1 MKEKLIMWDD
11 IELLDYIGNVER
23 IYIPYYDDYEYRDS
37 VNVTKYY
44 EGTEEFQRTLEEFT
58 EEELRLIDL
67 RPASATEC
75 TDIFTARYNDNLIKR
90 KNIYDTYKKEL
101 GCLVEKLELDI
112 DKFWYLTLFTLDY
125 CESIFYQGTTI
136 KPTPLEQLTQLAEKI
151 LDCEED
157 DVKLTLKSGKIK
169 LELDS
174 PLALATL
181 SMFINNSIKK
191 LDSQQIKYLSKR
203 EYKEETDV
211 IKDSPIIAYFAKILL
226 DFFNTQEHIKN
237 KRKKGAKHSLKEIEL
252 VSSLVYFT
260 GLSKNE
266 SWLFPKEKNLVNTLK
281 QYKNYEYPNNVSSI
295 YPEFT
300 VY

>member
-1 MKEKLIMWDD
+1 MKDKLIMWDD

-23 IYIPYYDDYEYRDS
+23 IYISYYDDYEYRDS
-37 VNVTKYY
+37 FNVTKYY
-44 EGTEEFQRTLEEFT
+44 EGTEEFKRFIENYT

-67 RPASATEC
+67 RPGSATEC
-75 TDIFTARYNDNLIKR
+75 TDIFTSRYNDNLIKR
-90 KNIYDTYKKEL
+90 KNIYDIYKKEL
-101 GCLVEKLELDI
+101 GCLVEKLGLDI
-112 DKFWYLTLFTLDY
+112 DKFWYLTLFILDY
-125 CESIFYQGTTI
+125 CESIFYQGTTY
-136 KPTPLEQLTQLAEKI
+136 KPTPLQQLTQLADKI
-151 LDCEED
+151 MDCEED

-181 SMFINNSIKK
+181 SIFITNSIKE
-191 LDSQQIKYLSKR
+191 LNSQQIKYLSKR

-226 DFFNTQEHIKN
+226 DFFNTKEHIKN

-295 YPEFT
+295 YPEFI

>member
-90 KNIYDTYKKEL
+90 KNIYDIYKKEL

-136 KPTPLEQLTQLAEKI
+136 KSTPLEQLTQLAEKI

>member
-1 MKEKLIMWDD
+1 M
-11 IELLDYIGNVER
+11 
-23 IYIPYYDDYEYRDS
+23 
-37 VNVTKYY
+37 
-44 EGTEEFQRTLEEFT
+44 
-58 EEELRLIDL
+58 
-67 RPASATEC
+67 
-75 TDIFTARYNDNLIKR
+75 
-90 KNIYDTYKKEL
+90 
-101 GCLVEKLELDI
+101 VEKLELDI
-112 DKFWYLTLFTLDY
+112 DKFWFLTLFILDY
-125 CESIFYQGTTI
+125 CESIYYQGTTY
-136 KPTPLEQLTQLAEKI
+136 KATPLEQLSQLAEKI
-151 LDCEED
+151 MDCEED

-174 PLALATL
+174 PLALAML
-181 SMFINNSIKK
+181 SMFIKNSIKE
-191 LDSQQIKYLSKR
+191 LNHQQIKHLSRR
-203 EYKEETDV
+203 ESKEEADV

-281 QYKNYEYPNNVSSI
+281 QYKNYEYPNNVSSV

>member
-1 MKEKLIMWDD
+1 MKDKLIMWDD

-23 IYIPYYDDYEYRDS
+23 IYISYYDDYEYRDS
-37 VNVTKYY
+37 FNVTKYY
-44 EGTEEFQRTLEEFT
+44 AGTEEFKRFIEDFT

-67 RPASATEC
+67 RPGSATEC

-90 KNIYDTYKKEL
+90 KNIYDIYKKEL

-112 DKFWYLTLFTLDY
+112 DKFWFLTLFSLDY
-125 CESIFYQGTTI
+125 CESILYQGTTF

-174 PLALATL
+174 PLALAML
-181 SMFINNSIKK
+181 SMFIKNSIKE
-191 LDSQQIKYLSKR
+191 LNHQQIKHLSRR
-203 EYKEETDV
+203 ESKEEADV

-226 DFFNTQEHIKN
+226 DFFNTQEHIIN

-281 QYKNYEYPNNVSSI
+281 QYKNYRYPNNVSSV

>member
-1 MKEKLIMWDD
+1 MWDD
-11 IELLDYIGNVER
+11 IELLDYIGNIER
-23 IYIPYYDDYEYRDS
+23 IYISDYDDYEYRDS
-37 VNVTKYY
+37 FNVTKYY

-90 KNIYDTYKKEL
+90 KNIYDIYKKEL

-252 VSSLVYFT
+252 VSSLIYFT

>member
-1 MKEKLIMWDD
+1 MKDKLIMWDD
-11 IELLDYIGNVER
+11 IELLDYIGNIER
-23 IYIPYYDDYEYRDS
+23 IYISDYDDYEYRDS
-37 VNVTKYY
+37 FNVTKYY

-90 KNIYDTYKKEL
+90 KNIYDIYKKEL

>member
-1 MKEKLIMWDD
+1 MKDKLIMWDD
-11 IELLDYIGNVER
+11 IELLDYIGYVER
-23 IYIPYYDDYEYRDS
+23 IYISYYDDYEYKDS
-37 VNVTKYY
+37 FNVTKCY
-44 EGTEEFQRTLEEFT
+44 EGTEEFEQFIKNFT
-58 EEELRLIDL
+58 EEELKLIDL
-67 RPASATEC
+67 RPGSATEC
-75 TDIFTARYNDNLIKR
+75 TDIFTARYNDNHIKR
-90 KNIYDTYKKEL
+90 KNIYDIYKKEL

>member
-1 MKEKLIMWDD
+1 MKDKLIMWDD
-11 IELLDYIGNVER
+11 IELLDYIGYVER
-23 IYIPYYDDYEYRDS
+23 IYISYYDDYEYKDS
-37 VNVTKYY
+37 FNVTKCY
-44 EGTEEFQRTLEEFT
+44 EGTEEFERFIKNFT
-58 EEELRLIDL
+58 EEELKLIDL
-67 RPASATEC
+67 RPGSATEC
-75 TDIFTARYNDNLIKR
+75 TDIFTARYNDNHIKR
-90 KNIYDTYKKEL
+90 KNIYDIYKKEL

-252 VSSLVYFT
+252 VSSLIYFT

>member
-1 MKEKLIMWDD
+1 MKDKLIMWDD
-11 IELLDYIGNVER
+11 IELLDYIGNIER
-23 IYIPYYDDYEYRDS
+23 IYISEYDDYKYRDS
-37 VNVTKYY
+37 FNITECYN
-44 EGTEEFQRTLEEFT
+44 GTDEFQQTLEEFT
-58 EEELRLIDL
+58 EEELKLIDL
-67 RPASATEC
+67 RPGSATEC
-75 TDIFTARYNDNLIKR
+75 TDIFTARYNDNHIKR
-90 KNIYDTYKKEL
+90 KNIYDIYKKEL

>member
-1 MKEKLIMWDD
+1 MKDKLIMWDD
-11 IELLDYIGNVER
+11 IELLDYIGYVER
-23 IYIPYYDDYEYRDS
+23 IYISYYDDYEYKDS
-37 VNVTKYY
+37 FNVTKCY
-44 EGTEEFQRTLEEFT
+44 EGTEEFERFIKNFT
-58 EEELRLIDL
+58 EEELKLIDL
-67 RPASATEC
+67 RPGSATEC
-75 TDIFTARYNDNLIKR
+75 TDIFTARYNDNHIKR
-90 KNIYDTYKKEL
+90 KNIYDIYKKEL

-191 LDSQQIKYLSKR
+191 LDSHQIKYLSKR

-252 VSSLVYFT
+252 VSSLIYFT

>member
-90 KNIYDTYKKEL
+90 KNIYDIYKKEL

-136 KPTPLEQLTQLAEKI
+136 KSTPLEQLTQLAEKI

-281 QYKNYEYPNNVSSI
+281 QYKNYEYPNNVSSV

>member
-1 MKEKLIMWDD
+1 MKDKLIMWDD
-11 IELLDYIGNVER
+11 IELLDYIGNIER
-23 IYIPYYDDYEYRDS
+23 IYISDYDDYEYRDNF
-37 VNVTKYY
+37 NVTKYY

-75 TDIFTARYNDNLIKR
+75 TDIFTARYNDNLIKK
-90 KNIYDTYKKEL
+90 KNIYDIYKKEL

-112 DKFWYLTLFTLDY
+112 DKFWFLTLFILDY
-125 CESIFYQGTTI
+125 CESIYYQGTTY
-136 KPTPLEQLTQLAEKI
+136 KATPLEQLSQLAEKI
-151 LDCEED
+151 MDCEED

-174 PLALATL
+174 PLALAML
-181 SMFINNSIKK
+181 SMFIKNSIKE
-191 LDSQQIKYLSKR
+191 LNHQQIKHLSRR
-203 EYKEETDV
+203 ESKEEADV

-281 QYKNYEYPNNVSSI
+281 QYKNYEYPNNVSSV

>member
-1 MKEKLIMWDD
+1 MKDKLIMWDY
-11 IELLDYIGNVER
+11 IELLDYIGNIER
-23 IYIPYYDDYEYRDS
+23 IYISDYDDYKYRDS
-37 VNVTKYY
+37 FNITKYY
-44 EGTEEFQRTLEEFT
+44 EGTEEFKRFIEEYT
-58 EEELRLIDL
+58 EEELRLFDL
-67 RPASATEC
+67 RPGSATEC

-90 KNIYDTYKKEL
+90 KNIYDIYKKEL

-112 DKFWYLTLFTLDY
+112 DKFWYLTLFILDY

-136 KPTPLEQLTQLAEKI
+136 KPTPLEQLRQLADKI
-151 LDCEED
+151 LDCEEE

-174 PLALATL
+174 PLALAAL

-203 EYKEETDV
+203 EKKEETDV

-281 QYKNYEYPNNVSSI
+281 QYKNYEYPNNVSSV

-300 VY
+300 VC

>member
-1 MKEKLIMWDD
+1 MKDKLIMWDD
-11 IELLDYIGNVER
+11 IELLDYIGYVER
-23 IYIPYYDDYEYRDS
+23 IYISYYDDYEYKDS
-37 VNVTKYY
+37 FNVTKCY
-44 EGTEEFQRTLEEFT
+44 EGTEEFERFIKNFT
-58 EEELRLIDL
+58 EEELKLIDL
-67 RPASATEC
+67 RPGSATEC
-75 TDIFTARYNDNLIKR
+75 TDIFTARYNDNHIKR
-90 KNIYDTYKKEL
+90 KNIYDIYKKEL

-136 KPTPLEQLTQLAEKI
+136 KSTPLEQLTQLAEKI

-191 LDSQQIKYLSKR
+191 LDSHQIKYLRKR

>member
-1 MKEKLIMWDD
+1 MWDD
-11 IELLDYIGNVER
+11 IELLDYIGYVER
-23 IYIPYYDDYEYRDS
+23 IYISYYDDYEYKDCF
-37 VNVTKYY
+37 NVTKCY
-44 EGTEEFQRTLEEFT
+44 EGTEEFERFIKNFT
-58 EEELRLIDL
+58 EEELKLIDL
-67 RPASATEC
+67 RPGSATEC
-75 TDIFTARYNDNLIKR
+75 TDIFTARYNDNHIKR
-90 KNIYDTYKKEL
+90 KNIYDIYKKEL

>member
-23 IYIPYYDDYEYRDS
+23 IYITDYDDYEYRDNF
-37 VNVTKYY
+37 NVTKYY

-90 KNIYDTYKKEL
+90 KNIYSIYKKEL
-101 GCLVEKLELDI
+101 GCLVEKLELNI
-112 DKFWYLTLFTLDY
+112 DKFWFLTLFILDY
-125 CESIFYQGTTI
+125 CESIYYQGTTY
-136 KPTPLEQLTQLAEKI
+136 KATPLEQLSQLAEKI

-174 PLALATL
+174 PLALAAL
-181 SMFINNSIKK
+181 SMFIKNSIKE
-191 LDSQQIKYLSKR
+191 LNHQQIKHLSQR
-203 EYKEETDV
+203 ESKEETDV
-211 IKDSPIIAYFAKILL
+211 ISDSPIIVYFANMFLS
-226 DFFNTQEHIKN
+226 FFDTQEQICS
-237 KRKKGAKHSLKEIEL
+237 KRKENVKHTKTEMEL
-252 VSSLVYFT
+252 VSKIVYLV
-260 GLSKNE
+260 GLSNNKNWNDIE
-266 SWLFPKEKNLVNTLK
+266 CEYLKSFLK
-281 QYKNYEYPNNVSSI
+281 QYKNYHYPKNVSSV

>member
-1 MKEKLIMWDD
+1 MKDKLIMWDD
-11 IELLDYIGNVER
+11 IELLDYIGYVER
-23 IYIPYYDDYEYRDS
+23 IYISYYDDYEYKDS
-37 VNVTKYY
+37 FNVTKCY
-44 EGTEEFQRTLEEFT
+44 EGTEEFERFIKNFT
-58 EEELRLIDL
+58 EEELKLIDL
-67 RPASATEC
+67 RPGSATEC
-75 TDIFTARYNDNLIKR
+75 TDIFTARYNDNHIKR
-90 KNIYDTYKKEL
+90 KNIYDIYKKEL

-174 PLALATL
+174 PLALAAL

-252 VSSLVYFT
+252 VSSLIYFT

>member
-1 MKEKLIMWDD
+1 MKDKLIMWDD
-11 IELLDYIGNVER
+11 IELLDYIGNIER
-23 IYIPYYDDYEYRDS
+23 IYISDYDDYEYRDS
-37 VNVTKYY
+37 FNVIKHY

-90 KNIYDTYKKEL
+90 KNIYSIYKKEL
-101 GCLVEKLELDI
+101 GCLVEKLELNI
-112 DKFWYLTLFTLDY
+112 DKFWFLTLFILDY
-125 CESIFYQGTTI
+125 CESIYYQGTTY
-136 KPTPLEQLTQLAEKI
+136 KATPLEQLSQLAEKI

-174 PLALATL
+174 PLALAAL
-181 SMFINNSIKK
+181 SMFIKNSIKE
-191 LDSQQIKYLSKR
+191 LNHQQIKHLSQR
-203 EYKEETDV
+203 ESKEETDV
-211 IKDSPIIAYFAKILL
+211 ISDSPIIVYFANMFLS
-226 DFFNTQEHIKN
+226 FFDTQEQIYS
-237 KRKKGAKHSLKEIEL
+237 KRKENVKHTKTEMEL
-252 VSSLVYFT
+252 VSKIVYLV
-260 GLSKNE
+260 GLSNNKNWNDIE
-266 SWLFPKEKNLVNTLK
+266 CEYLKSFLK
-281 QYKNYEYPNNVSSI
+281 QYKNYHYPQNVSSV

>member
-1 MKEKLIMWDD
+1 MKDKLIMWDD
-11 IELLDYIGNVER
+11 IELLDYIGNIER
-23 IYIPYYDDYEYRDS
+23 IYISDYDDYEYRDS
-37 VNVTKYY
+37 FNVTKYY

-75 TDIFTARYNDNLIKR
+75 TDIFTARYNDNHIKR
-90 KNIYDTYKKEL
+90 KNIYDIYKKEL

-252 VSSLVYFT
+252 VSSLIYFT

>member
-1 MKEKLIMWDD
+1 MWDD
-11 IELLDYIGNVER
+11 IELLDYIGYVER
-23 IYIPYYDDYEYRDS
+23 IYISYYDDYEYKDS
-37 VNVTKYY
+37 FNVTKCYK
-44 EGTEEFQRTLEEFT
+44 GTEEFERFIKNFT
-58 EEELRLIDL
+58 EEELKLIDL
-67 RPASATEC
+67 RPGNATEC
-75 TDIFTARYNDNLIKR
+75 TDIFTARYNDNHIKR
-90 KNIYDTYKKEL
+90 KNIYDIYKKEL

-252 VSSLVYFT
+252 VSSLIYFT

>member
-1 MKEKLIMWDD
+1 MKDKLIMWDD
-11 IELLDYIGNVER
+11 IELLDYIGNIER
-23 IYIPYYDDYEYRDS
+23 IYISDYDDYEYRDS
-37 VNVTKYY
+37 FNVTKYY

-58 EEELRLIDL
+58 EELRLIDL

-90 KNIYDTYKKEL
+90 KNIYDIYKKEL

-252 VSSLVYFT
+252 VSSLIYFT

-266 SWLFPKEKNLVNTLK
+266 SWLVPKEKNLVNTLK

-300 VY
+300 FY

>member
-1 MKEKLIMWDD
+1 MWDD
-11 IELLDYIGNVER
+11 IELLDYIGYVER
-23 IYIPYYDDYEYRDS
+23 IYISYYDDYEYKDS
-37 VNVTKYY
+37 FNVTKCY
-44 EGTEEFQRTLEEFT
+44 EGTEEFERFIKNFT
-58 EEELRLIDL
+58 EEELKLIDL
-67 RPASATEC
+67 RPGSATEC
-75 TDIFTARYNDNLIKR
+75 TDIFTARYNDNHIKR
-90 KNIYDTYKKEL
+90 KNIYDIYKKEL

-252 VSSLVYFT
+252 VSSLIYFT